1 MHVKIEQ
8 NNTAIEEV
16 NGAVIDKLYQ
26 LAKRNING
34 LDNLSN
40 LVGRLHITAT
50 YQEYVDFLTQQFQD
64 LYINADKLY
73 VKFSDANFQKLT
85 AMLFGD
91 GVGVT
96 EIQLASVTNIN
107 TQYTNYI
114 RNNNQQSLANSIQAV
129 DLRPFKNLNALG
141 TPDEYGMI
149 GSDISNVT
157 YFNSGS
163 AVSVGGGHFAMS
175 IGFNDGLQI
184 ADFPNCE
191 TLYAWTLYNHPNLEE
206 VYLPKMKTSGLMF
219 RGTPKLSF
227 VYIGDQCTSL
237 LDFFSL
243 SDITSCTCVI
253 NTTTPPSAT
262 NVTSQWENVQVY
274 VPDNSVSSYQQHSD
288 WSGISSQIHPIS
300 QLPQTYQQK
309 IAGFNNRN
317 LTV

>member
-1 MHVKIEQ
+1 MTHLKVEQ
-8 NNTAIEEV
+8 NNTVIEQIDGEV
-16 NGAVIDKLYQ
+16 IEKLYQ
-26 LAKRNING
+26 LAFSG
-34 LDNLSN
+34 DLDASSN
-40 LVGRLHITAT
+40 LVGRLYTTAT
-50 YQEYVDFLTQQFQD
+50 YQQYVDFLTQQFQD
-64 LYINADKLY
+64 LYISADKYY
-73 VKFSDANFQKLT
+73 VKFSDDNFQKLT
-85 AMLFGD
+85 AMVFGD

-96 EIQLASVTNIN
+96 EVQLATVTNIN

-114 RNNNQQSLANSIQAV
+114 RKNNQQSLANSIQSV
-129 DLRPFKNLNALG
+129 DLRPFRNFIEMNQ
-141 TPDEYGMI
+141 GM
-149 GSDISNVT
+149 GADIPNVT

-163 AVSVGGGHFAMS
+163 GTVIGEGTYAAS
-175 IGFNDGLQI
+175 IGFRDGLQI

-191 TLYAWTLYNHPNLEE
+191 TLNAWALYNYPNLEE

-219 RGTPKLSF
+219 RSTPKLSF

-237 LDFFSL
+237 TDFFSL
-243 SDITSCTCVI
+243 SGVTSCTCVI

-262 NVTSQWENVQVY
+262 AVTSQWENVQVY

-309 IAGFNNRN
+309 IANFNNRN